1 MARAPS
7 RGFDIRLK
15 ADDVQIGEEWGA
27 HWATRKHYIVDTFA
41 DPKTTKVQSDVV
53 EISGMGRGGKGRV
66 GAMMSQLLKEDD
78 KWRGKYI

>member
-1 MARAPS
+1 MCRSGRNGGGGTLGDKEA
-7 RGFDIRLK
+7 L
-15 ADDVQIGEEWGA
+15 
-27 HWATRKHYIVDTFA
+27 VDTFA

>member
-1 MARAPS
+1 MGDKEA
-7 RGFDIRLK
+7 L
-15 ADDVQIGEEWGA
+15 
-27 HWATRKHYIVDTFA
+27 VDTFA

>member
-15 ADDVQIGEEWGA
+15 ADDVQIGEEWGGGTLGDNEA
-27 HWATRKHYIVDTFA
+27 LVDTFA
-41 DPKTTKVQSDVV
+41 DSKTTKVQSDVV

-78 KWRGKYI
+78 DRRGKYI